1 VARLGSDAFGDLEKR
16 EAFRPLP
23 RVLALLFLFLIGPA
37 AAATLTGKADIVDA
51 DTIKIG
57 GIPVRLYG
65 IDAPESRQTCEQD
78 GNTYACGKQATKALA
93 DLIAGEPVQCDIVG
107 RDAFGRALGICS
119 VADTELNATMVS
131 HGWALAFV
139 KFSGRYVAN
148 QKAAELAKAGLWAG
162 SFIKPWEWR
171 FAEAEAAQKTRTC
184 VIKGN
189 INREGARIYHLPSQY
204 FYRRIKIDEKK
215 GERWFCTEQEALE
228 AGWRRSLR

>member
-1 VARLGSDAFGDLEKR
+1 MTGPSQFWHLGKR
-16 EAFRPLP
+16 EAFQPLP
-23 RVLALLFLFLIGPA
+23 RVLALLFLFLTGPA
-37 AAATLTGKADIVDA
+37 AAATLTGKADVVDA

-78 GNTYACGKQATKALA
+78 GKSYACGKQATKTLA
-93 DLIAGEPVQCDIVG
+93 DLIAGESVQCDIVG

-119 VADTELNATMVS
+119 VAGTELNATMVS

-139 KFSGRYVAN
+139 KYSERYVADEN
-148 QKAAELAKAGLWAG
+148 AAESAKAGLWAG

-171 FAEAEAAQKTRTC
+171 FAEAEAAQETRTC

-204 FYRRIKIDEKK
+204 FYRRIKIDERK
-215 GERWFCTEQEALE
+215 GERWFCTEEEARE
-228 AGWRRSLR
+228 AGWRRALR